1 MTGKP
6 KPRDKPNWRSVRFR
20 ETDLRE
26 NLRRRHTL
34 WLHGWCIG
42 FIVLAVMWGTAHLQ
56 FVMGGD
62 SLAIRYL
69 ITLGVGYLAYLLVLR
84 LWAGWLVDREAPGLD
99 DGGEALEAG
108 VDLAADL
115 GSRVRLPS
123 VRPGGG
129 GDYGGGGA
137 SADFSDAAGEG
148 IGNLASGAIE
158 VAAGSDEGA
167 VVVVPVVAVFL
178 VGLAV
183 LFGAGSLML
192 LYFGAEALLSV
203 AVELAFGYVTARTA
217 VKVAREGW
225 MQAVARLT
233 WKPLL
238 GALACAVLLGLTID
252 YFIPQ
257 ATSLPHAIQLIA
269 KSP

>member
-1 MTGKP
+1 MK
-6 KPRDKPNWRSVRFR
+6 KHKPNWRSVRFR
-20 ETDLRE
+20 ERDLRE
-26 NLRRRHTL
+26 DLRRRHTL

-42 FIVLAVMWGTAHLQ
+42 FIVLAVMWGAAHLQ
-56 FVMGGD
+56 LVMGSD

-69 ITLGVGYLAYLLVLR
+69 ITLGVGYLGYLAVLR
-84 LWAGWLVDREAPGLD
+84 VWAGWLVDREAPGLD
-99 DGGEALEAG
+99 GAGDGLDA
-108 VDLAADL
+108 VDLAADV
-115 GSRVRLPS
+115 GSSVRLPS
-123 VRPGGG
+123 IRSGGG
-129 GDYGGGGA
+129 GDFGGGGA
-137 SADFSDAAGEG
+137 SADFSGAAGDG
-148 IGNLASGAIE
+148 IGELAGGAIE
-158 VAAGSDEGA
+158 AAASSEDAA

-238 GALACAVLLGLTID
+238 GALFCAVLLGGTID

-257 ATSLPHAIQLIA
+257 AKSLPHAIQLIA

>member
-1 MTGKP
+1 MKA
-6 KPRDKPNWRSVRFR
+6 KNRPNWRSVRFPER
-20 ETDLRE
+20 DLRE
-26 NLRRRHTL
+26 DLRKRHTL

-42 FIVLAVMWGTAHLQ
+42 FIVLGVMWGAAHLQ
-56 FVMGGD
+56 LVMGSD

-69 ITLGVGYLAYLLVLR
+69 VTLGIGYLAYLLVLR
-84 LWAGWLVDREAPGLD
+84 IWAGWLVGGGGGDAGLD
-99 DGGEALEAG
+99 GAGDALDAA
-108 VDLAADL
+108 VDLAADM
-115 GSRVRLPS
+115 GSRVRVPS
-123 VRPGGG
+123 IRSGGG
-129 GDYGGGGA
+129 GDFGGGGA

-148 IGNLASGAIE
+148 IGQLASGAIE

-183 LFGAGSLML
+183 LFGAGSLLL
-192 LYFGAEALLSV
+192 LYFGAEALLAV

-217 VKVAREGW
+217 VRVAREGW

-238 GALACAVLLGLTID
+238 GALACAVLLGGTID

-257 ATSLPHAIQLIA
+257 AQSLPQAIRLIM

>member
-1 MTGKP
+1 MKGGP
-6 KPRDKPNWRSVRFR
+6 KDKPNWRSVRFR
-20 ETDLRE
+20 ESELRE
-26 NLRRRHTL
+26 GLRRRHTL

-42 FIVLAVMWGTAHLQ
+42 LVVLGVMWGTAHLQ
-56 FVMGGD
+56 LVMGSD

-84 LWAGWLVDREAPGLD
+84 LWAGWLVDRESPGGD
-99 DGGEALEAG
+99 IGDAAEA

-115 GSRVRLPS
+115 GSNIRLPS
-123 VRPGGG
+123 IRSGGG
-129 GDYGGGGA
+129 GDFGGGGA

-148 IGNLASGAIE
+148 IGELASGAIE
-158 VAAGSDEGA
+158 AAAGSDEGA

-178 VGLAV
+178 IGLAV
-183 LFGAGSLML
+183 LFGAGSLLL

-238 GALACAVLLGLTID
+238 GALACAVVLGGAID

-257 ATSLPHAIQLIA
+257 AKSLPHAIQLIA

>member
-1 MTGKP
+1 MKA
-6 KPRDKPNWRSVRFR
+6 KDKSNWRSVRLPDR
-20 ETDLRE
+20 DLRE
-26 NLRRRHTL
+26 DLRRRHAL

-42 FIVLAVMWGTAHLQ
+42 FIVLSVMWGVAHVQ
-56 FVMGGD
+56 RVMGFD

-69 ITLGVGYLAYLLVLR
+69 ITLGVGYLAYLAVLR
-84 LWAGWLVDREAPGLD
+84 IWAGWLLGEQDSHADVAVDVLD
-99 DGGEALEAG
+99 AG
-108 VDLAADL
+108 ADLAM
-115 GSRVRLPS
+115 GVGRVSRLPS
-123 VRPGGG
+123 AH
-129 GDYGGGGA
+129 GGA

-148 IGNLASGAIE
+148 IGQLASGALQ
-158 VAAGSDEGA
+158 AASDSDDGA

-178 VGLAV
+178 IGLAV
-183 LFGAGSLML
+183 LFGAGSLLL
-192 LYFGAEALLSV
+192 LYFGAEALLAV

-238 GALACAVLLGLTID
+238 GALLCAVLLGGAID

-257 ATSLPHAIQLIA
+257 AKSLPHAISLIA
-269 KSP
+269 KSS

>member
-1 MTGKP
+1 MKA
-6 KPRDKPNWRSVRFR
+6 KDKSNWRSVRFPDR
-20 ETDLRE
+20 DLRE
-26 NLRRRHTL
+26 DLRKRHTL

-42 FIVLAVMWGTAHLQ
+42 FIVLGVMWGAAHLQ
-56 FVMGGD
+56 MVMGLD

-84 LWAGWLVDREAPGLD
+84 IWAGWLVDRDSLLPD
-99 DGGEALEAG
+99 AG
-108 VDLAADL
+108 DAIDAAELAADV
-115 GSRVRLPS
+115 GGRVRLPTIRS
-123 VRPGGG
+123 GGG
-129 GDYGGGGA
+129 GDFGGGGA
-137 SADFSDAAGEG
+137 SADFSGAAEGAGE
-148 IGNLASGAIE
+148 LAGGAIE
-158 VAAGSDEGA
+158 LAANSDDAA

-178 VGLAV
+178 IGLAV

-238 GALACAVLLGLTID
+238 GALFCAVLLGGAID

-257 ATSLPHAIQLIA
+257 AHSLPHAISLIT
-269 KSP
+269 KSS

>member
-1 MTGKP
+1 MKA
-6 KPRDKPNWRSVRFR
+6 KNKPNWRSVRFPDR
-20 ETDLRE
+20 DLRQT
-26 NLRRRHTL
+26 LRQRHAL

-42 FIVLAVMWGTAHLQ
+42 FVVLAVMWGVSHLQ
-56 FVMGGD
+56 MVMGLD

-69 ITLGVGYLAYLLVLR
+69 ITLGVGYLAYLAVLR
-84 LWAGWLVDREAPGLD
+84 VWAGWLVDREALGLD
-99 DGGEALEAG
+99 AAGDALDAAQ
-108 VDLAADL
+108 LAADV
-115 GSRVRLPS
+115 GRSVRLPTIRS
-123 VRPGGG
+123 GGG
-129 GDYGGGGA
+129 GDFGGGGA
-137 SADFSDAAGEG
+137 SADFSGAAEGAGE
-148 IGNLASGAIE
+148 LAGGAIE
-158 VAAGSDEGA
+158 LAANSDDAA

-178 VGLAV
+178 IGLAI
-183 LFGAGSLML
+183 LFGAGSLLL

-238 GALACAVLLGLTID
+238 GALLCAVLLGGTID

-257 ATSLPHAIQLIA
+257 AQSLPHAIELIMG
-269 KSP
+269 KGKP